1 MPLGVPKIG
10 LLVPGEEEDSWVDI

>member
-10 LLVPGEEEDSWVDI
+10 LLVPGEEEESWVDI